1 MLVPAKSEGGSKVV
15 TSTVPILGF
24 EALFMFDLGATH
36 SFISIMF
43 IRLSRLVVQT
53 LEPGLAIT
61 TLVGKTVVCKRV
73 VCGCPVSIYG
83 RVLPANLVVLSM
95 ISYDAIFEMDLLA
108 KHLVI
113 MDYTQNQV
121 TLRPWGEGEVTYVG
135 LWMRSLPPTI
145 SVVWARKFTL
155 GGGQAFLAF
164 IVAPRKGGEEG
175 PARLSCGARLSRCL
189 FNKLLKVATTK
200 GSEVWDRVLGTN
212 PILKAPYKMALS
224 KLKELKYQ
232 LQEPL
237 DKGFIYPSSSPW
249 GALVLFI
256 KKNKGSM
263 RMYID

>member
-1 MLVPAKSEGGSKVV
+1 
-15 TSTVPILGF
+15 
-24 EALFMFDLGATH
+24 
-36 SFISIMF
+36 
-43 IRLSRLVVQT
+43 
-53 LEPGLAIT
+53 
-61 TLVGKTVVCKRV
+61 
-73 VCGCPVSIYG
+73 
-83 RVLPANLVVLSM
+83 
-95 ISYDAIFEMDLLA
+95 
-108 KHLVI
+108 
-113 MDYTQNQV
+113 
-121 TLRPWGEGEVTYVG
+121 
-135 LWMRSLPPTI
+135 MRSLPPTI
-145 SVVWARKFTL
+145 SAVWARKFTL

-164 IVAPRKGGEEG
+164 IVAPNKGGEEG

-237 DKGFIYPSSSPW
+237 DKGFICPSSSPW

-263 RMYID
+263 RMYIDYRKLNKVRTRYGHYKFLVMSFRLTKTPAIFMDTMNRVFHDYLD